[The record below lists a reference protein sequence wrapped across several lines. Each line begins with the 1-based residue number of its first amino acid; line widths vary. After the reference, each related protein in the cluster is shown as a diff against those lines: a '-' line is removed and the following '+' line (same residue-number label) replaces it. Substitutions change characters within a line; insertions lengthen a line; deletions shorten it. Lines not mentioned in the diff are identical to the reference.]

1 MLEAF
6 FTHIYET
13 NSFVKLLGMK
23 FVSIEPGKAVLS
35 MPIKEDIHTNI
46 HKTVHGGA
54 FAALIDTA
62 MGSACFSMRRKVVT
76 TDLSLSFI
84 RNVPSGEE
92 VIAKASVIHAGRS
105 TMVVDG
111 ELYDERGK
119 LVMKGK
125 GTFCVLGDVEWLPAE
140 E

>member
-6 FTHIYET
+6 FRHAYET
-13 NSFVKLLGMK
+13 NAFVKLLGMR
-23 FVSIEPGKAVLS
+23 FVSVDPGQAVLA
-35 MPIKEDIHTNI
+35 MTIEADVHTNI

-62 MGSACFSMRRKVVT
+62 MGSACFSLRRKVVT

-84 RNVPSGEE
+84 RNVPCGEE
-92 VIAKASVIHAGRS
+92 VTATATVLHAGRS

-111 ELYDERGK
+111 ELRDPQGR

-125 GTFCVLGDVEWLPAE
+125 GTFFVLGEVDWLPAAE
-140 E
+140 